1 MRAGKLRHTVTIQQR
16 TAGSPQRTA
25 SGQPDTSW
33 TTFQAGVPCS
43 IDPISGRE
51 YFTQQQVQGE
61 VTHRI
66 RLRYLAGITQSMR
79 VLYGARVF
87 DIVSVLN
94 WEERNIELHLMCVE
108 GPSNG

>member
-1 MRAGKLRHTVTIQQR
+1 MRAGKLRHIVTLQQR
-16 TAGSPQRTA
+16 VDGHETPFP
-25 SGQPDTSW
+25 SGAPDQYW
-33 TTFQAGVPCS
+33 DTFQAGVPCS

-51 YFTQQQVQGE
+51 YFSQQQVQGE

-66 RLRYLAGITQSMR
+66 RLRYLAGVTSALR
-79 VLYGARVF
+79 VLYGTRVF